1 MGRRVADFWAMGG
14 YAAYVWSA
22 FGLSIAALVA
32 LFAASWWGARRRA
45 AELERWRRRVENVR
59 EG

>member
-1 MGRRVADFWAMGG
+1 MVGDFWAMGG

-22 FGLSIAALVA
+22 FGLSIGALVA
-32 LFAASWWGARRRA
+32 LFIASWRGARRRA
-45 AELERWRRRVENVR
+45 AELERWRRRVEEAE